1 MSKTRFTR
9 AFWYAAAAASA
20 FVAAAPAFAQETTP
34 DAQAAEEE
42 RSTTIIVTAQKR
54 EESIQDVPISVT
66 AFDSQLLQESGVKD
80 IKDLIQVA
88 PSLMVTST
96 SNEANTTARIRGIG
110 TVGDNPGLESS
121 VGISIDG
128 VYRPRNGVGF
138 GDLGEIE
145 RIELLRG
152 PQGTLFGKNT
162 SAGIISVITREPS
175 FDFGV
180 NGELTMGDYDLLTA
194 AGSVTGPLV
203 EDKAA
208 YRLFAKMSRR
218 DGYVKVDPGVGLQLR
233 EKDRDQ
239 DSNYAAFRG
248 QLLLTP
254 NDNLR
259 VRAIVDAAER
269 KENCC
274 AAVQLFTGPTSAF
287 IDALAGA
294 SPGIN
299 APIPASRLTA
309 APQVGFN
316 RLVPAN
322 PFERRAYSDAST
334 ESNTKEAGASVQV
347 DYSLP
352 FADFTY
358 IGAMR
363 TWENQSAQDV
373 DFSAAA
379 VAYRTSDPALQ
390 GNKFDF
396 FSHEARLQGELGIVN
411 WMVGAFLASEQLE
424 RKDAQLYGAAYEQ
437 FLSLLLSGGTNP
449 SFVNLL
455 TGLPAGRA
463 YPVGTGT
470 RDVYSQEADTWALF
484 THNQINLTDK
494 LELTLGLRYT
504 AEDKSAVATFQTESS
519 ACRAILTAAATPTSL
534 LNLAVPAASRP
545 TVIGNICA
553 PWANFAAD
561 TSNFDQKRSENEW
574 SGTARATYKF
584 TDDVSVFGGYSRGYK
599 GGGFNLDRAPAGIGA
614 NPPGFRAN
622 SAFPAEFVDTYEVGL
637 KSSWFD
643 NALLVNA
650 TAFSSEFENFQLNTF
665 TGIQFIVTPIREVK
679 SQGFEIDTVWI
690 PPVDG
695 FYIQGGVAYAD
706 TTYGDNIRPT
716 GSVVTD
722 VTLPGSQLSLSPKW
736 YVSGS
741 VSYERPVFGNFKF
754 KSNVGGRWV
763 SEYNTGSDLLVP
775 KMQDAFALFNAR
787 IGIGADDDRWA
798 LELWSQNI
806 TDEDYIQV
814 GFNAPLQGSSGI
826 TSLTTPYNPLNDT
839 ITYNAFLG
847 APRTFGATLRFQY

>member
-20 FVAAAPAFAQETTP
+20 FAAAVPALAQETTS
-34 DAQAAEEE
+34 DAQAVDDE

-66 AFDSQLLQESGVKD
+66 AFDSQLLQEAGVKD

-96 SNEANTTARIRGIG
+96 SNESSTTARIRGIG

-138 GDLGEIE
+138 SDLGEIE

-162 SAGIISVITREPS
+162 SAGVINIITREPS

-180 NGELTMGDYDLLTA
+180 NGELTWGDYDLLTA
-194 AGSVTGPLV
+194 AGSVTGAIV

-208 YRLFAKMSRR
+208 FRLFGKTSRR
-218 DGYVKVDPGVGLQLR
+218 DGYLKVDPGVGLIKR
-233 EKDRDQ
+233 DESRDQ
-239 DSNYAAFRG
+239 DSNYGTFRA

-259 VRAIVDAAER
+259 VRGIVDAAQR
-269 KENCC
+269 SENCC
-274 AAVQLFTGPTSAF
+274 AAVQIFTGPTSAF
-287 IDALAGA
+287 IDSLAGA

-299 APIPASRLTA
+299 RPVPASALTLPA
-309 APQVGFN
+309 QVGVN
-316 RLVPAN
+316 RLVPAD
-322 PFERRAYSDAST
+322 PFARRAYSDAST
-334 ESNTKEAGASVQV
+334 ESNTKESGVSVQV

-352 FADFTY
+352 FADFTS
-358 IGAMR
+358 ITAAR
-363 TWENQSAQDV
+363 HWENQSAQDV
-373 DFSAAA
+373 DFSAAPI
-379 VAYRTSDPALQ
+379 AYRTSDPNRQ
-390 GNKFDF
+390 GSKFDY
-396 FSHEARLQGELGIVN
+396 FSQELRLQGEFANVN
-411 WMVGAFLASEQLE
+411 WLIGGFYADEQLE
-424 RKDAQLYGAAYEQ
+424 RKDSQLYGAAYEQ
-437 FLSLLLSGGTNP
+437 FLSLLLSSGTNA
-449 SFVNLL
+449 SLVNLL
-455 TGLPAGRA
+455 TGLPAGSA
-463 YPVGTGT
+463 YPVGAGS
-470 RDVYSQEADTWALF
+470 RDQFSQEARTWAVF
-484 THNQINLTDK
+484 THNQIKVTDAF
-494 LELTLGLRYT
+494 ELTLGLRYT
-504 AEDKSAVATFQTESS
+504 AEDKDAVATFQTESS
-519 ACRAILTAAATPTSL
+519 ACRGILAAAVNPTSL
-534 LNLAVPAASRP
+534 LNTIIPAASRP

-553 PWANFAAD
+553 PWANPAAD
-561 TSNFDQKRSENEW
+561 TSNFDQSRSENEW
-574 SGTARATYKF
+574 SGTARGTYRF
-584 TDDVSVFGGYSRGYK
+584 TDDVSVFAGYSRGYK
-599 GGGFNLDRAPAGIGA
+599 GGGFNLDRAPGGIGS
-614 NPPGFRAN
+614 NPAGYRAN
-622 SAFPAEFVDTYEVGL
+622 TSFPAEFVDTYEVGL
-637 KSSWFD
+637 KSSWFS

-650 TAFSSEFENFQLNTF
+650 TAFSSAFENFQLNTF

-706 TTYGDNIRPT
+706 TKYGDNIRPT

-741 VSYERPVFGNFKF
+741 VSYERPVLGNLKFKGNF
-754 KSNVGGRWV
+754 GGRWV
-763 SEYNTGSDLLVP
+763 SEYNTGSDLLPP
-775 KMQDAFALFNAR
+775 KIQDAFALFNAR
-787 IGIGADDDRWA
+787 VGIGADNGSWT
-798 LELWSQNI
+798 LEVWSQNI
-806 TDEDYIQV
+806 TDQDYLQV
-814 GFNAPLQGSSGI
+814 GFNGPLQGSSGI
-826 TSLTTPYNPLNDT
+826 TSLTTPYNPVNDT